1 MAALDGGLVDNVP
14 TEPLLP
20 VEEQGGK
27 TLVILSR
34 LYRAVPPV
42 KGRTYVQPSQPVPI
56 GQFDI
61 TNPAGIRK
69 AYEMGL
75 RDGESF
81 AKGVAAHSF

>member
-1 MAALDGGLVDNVP
+1 
-14 TEPLLP
+14 
-20 VEEQGGK
+20 
-27 TLVILSR
+27 
-34 LYRAVPPV
+34 V
-42 KGRTYVQPSQPVPI
+42 KGRTYIQPSRPVPI
-56 GQFDI
+56 GQFGI